1 MALTFDRDQNDTVAA
16 IATGMSE
23 AGIGIV
29 RISGT
34 HAEDIIRKIYCTKSG
49 KSMTSWKPNTIHYGY
64 IRDPESKEV
73 IDEVLVSWMKA
84 PHSYTTEDTAE
95 INTHGGVYVIR
106 RVLDA
111 VLRAGARMAEPGEFT
126 KRAFLGGRMD
136 LSEAGAVM
144 DLIQSQNEFSRRVS
158 LAQLEGSVSKR
169 VKELRSSLIYEIA
182 FIESALDDPE
192 NYSLEGY
199 PQHLR
204 EKCEEILSQLES
216 VLRRSEN
223 YCRKASGRSLS
234 ESRMQENPLF

>member
-84 PHSYTTEDTAE
+84 PHSYTT
-95 INTHGGVYVIR
+95 
-106 RVLDA
+106 
-111 VLRAGARMAEPGEFT
+111 
-126 KRAFLGGRMD
+126 
-136 LSEAGAVM
+136 
-144 DLIQSQNEFSRRVS
+144 
-158 LAQLEGSVSKR
+158 
-169 VKELRSSLIYEIA
+169 
-182 FIESALDDPE
+182 
-192 NYSLEGY
+192 
-199 PQHLR
+199 
-204 EKCEEILSQLES
+204 
-216 VLRRSEN
+216 
-223 YCRKASGRSLS
+223 
-234 ESRMQENPLF
+234 